1 MNRNIKVLKN
11 TLDLFKSYLDTYAT
25 DNQDFFYH
33 QASIE
38 ALSEIEK
45 CEPVA
50 ILHRKLVEVYNP
62 KLTLHEKADITF
74 LNTDEANKE
83 SEMRYI
89 QLPDGDYKLYT
100 SPISKECQRE
110 GWVSVPIEPT
120 KEMIQAACLNQ
131 AVNSFKTYEEW
142 AESHSNGIVEKIVGL
157 EIATYKA
164 MISAAP
170 KE

>member
-1 MNRNIKVLKN
+1 MTRLIDADALLEDLSIHLIRSGSVLFSN
-11 TLDLFKSYLDTYAT
+11 D
-25 DNQDFFYH
+25 
-33 QASIE
+33 
-38 ALSEIEK
+38 
-45 CEPVA
+45 V
-50 ILHRKLVEVYNP
+50 
-62 KLTLHEKADITF
+62 LTLIT
-74 LNTDEANKE
+74 NAPTA
-83 SEMRYI
+83 
-89 QLPDGDYKLYT
+89 
-100 SPISKECQRE
+100 QRE